1 MQFQEKQDAIA
12 TLTLFAFVKGTV
24 QSELIHLCLVKVLT
38 NVFKTW
44 NLSKKKIA

>member
-12 TLTLFAFVKGTV
+12 TLTLFVFVKGTV

-44 NLSKKKIA
+44 NLSKKK